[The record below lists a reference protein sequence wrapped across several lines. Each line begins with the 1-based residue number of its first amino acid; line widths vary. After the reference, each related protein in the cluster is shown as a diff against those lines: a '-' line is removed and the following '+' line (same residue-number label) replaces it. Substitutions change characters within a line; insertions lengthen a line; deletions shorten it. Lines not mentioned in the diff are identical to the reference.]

1 MSKAKE
7 QDPMG
12 QMKALS
18 RQRLGRVWQR
28 AKSGAKFREED
39 ARLVKA
45 MREHPEYADIWDHLS
60 ELGNE
65 EIEVDGVNP
74 ILHITAHQTVEN
86 QLAQDDPKEVRRTI
100 EKLTRQ
106 GYTRHEAIH
115 AIGSVVMDEIWNI
128 LKEKRPFDE
137 ARYSRSLRALTEK

>member
-7 QDPMG
+7 QGPMG

-28 AKSGAKFREED
+28 AKSGAKFRGED

-60 ELGNE
+60 EPSNE
-65 EIEVDGVNP
+65 EIEIDGVNP
-74 ILHITAHQTVEN
+74 IVHIMAQQTVEN
-86 QLAQDDPKEVRRTI
+86 QLAQNDPKEVRQTI
-100 EKLTRQ
+100 DKLMRQ
-106 GYTRHEAIH
+106 GYTRREAIH
-115 AIGSVVMDEIWNI
+115 AVGSVVMDEIWYI

-137 ARYSRSLRALTEK
+137 ARYLRGLRALTEK